1 MKRIWIAAI
10 LIVISLTL
18 CATEQIKVKNFYQT
32 IYTLADEGKA
42 EELKEYWKEKN
53 DSVYIFSHHD
63 MLDELA
69 QSIEELDEEKSEQT
83 GPELDAIKAIVKVYY
98 ENQRI
103 TLSNIF

>member
-32 IYTLADEGKA
+32 IYTLADEGSPK
-42 EELKEYWKEKN
+42 ELKEYWEAKN
-53 DSVYIFSHHD
+53 DSVYVFSNHD

-69 QSIEELDEEKSEQT
+69 QSIEALDGEKNEQT
-83 GPELDAIKAIVKVYY
+83 DPALDVIKAIVKVYY

-103 TLSNIF
+103 TMSNIF